1 MCKGGAWKGES
12 VWHCSDGETE
22 RATIDGAKAGRKK
35 ETESRSPSDSP
46 GGLLKA
52 PLRCHT
58 AKPCQFVKGG
68 DSRLFTLDRLAG
80 LCYLEEDPFSLIPKS
95 PWKISI
101 MILAPK
107 RKPSMNISENS

>member
-12 VWHCSDGETE
+12 VWHCSDGETK
-22 RATIDGAKAGRKK
+22 RAAIEGAKAGRKK
-35 ETESRSPSDSP
+35 ETESRSPVIA

-52 PLRCHT
+52 LLGVIQRSL
-58 AKPCQFVKGG
+58 ASLSRA
-68 DSRLFTLDRLAG
+68 DRLFTLDRLAG
-80 LCYLEEDPFSLIPKS
+80 LYYLAEDSFSLIPKS

>member
-12 VWHCSDGETE
+12 VWHCSDGETK
-22 RATIDGAKAGRKK
+22 RAGIEGAKAGRKK
-35 ETESRSPSDSP
+35 ETESRSPVIA

-52 PLRCHT
+52 LLGVIQR
-58 AKPCQFVKGG
+58 
-68 DSRLFTLDRLAG
+68 SLDRLAG
-80 LCYLEEDPFSLIPKS
+80 LCYLVEDSFSLMPKS